1 MFLFLSPLF
10 AYLFSEEEYLESLS
24 SPPTRKGSLLL
35 FIECLERLWDV
46 VGENVSWC
54 LWLFALVGLFS
65 SFAKFREF
73 FRQKKLCER
82 VGRPNWN
89 QKPVTASTASDTN
102 STPCPQTR
110 ASVPTAHSDVCNEQD
125 AGRIYSSVMDFHTRL
140 QQPHEDYDTYAAAL
154 LSAIASS

>member
-54 LWLFALVGLFS
+54 LWLFALVVPFFFLLPNLESSLDKRSYVNVSGGLTGIKNQLS
-65 SFAKFREF
+65 LQPHLTITLLHAHQHE
-73 FRQKKLCER
+73 QVYLLCIQTSATSKM
-82 VGRPNWN
+82 PA
-89 QKPVTASTASDTN
+89 ASTA
-102 STPCPQTR
+102 
-110 ASVPTAHSDVCNEQD
+110 V
-125 AGRIYSSVMDFHTRL
+125 
-140 QQPHEDYDTYAAAL
+140 
-154 LSAIASS
+154 